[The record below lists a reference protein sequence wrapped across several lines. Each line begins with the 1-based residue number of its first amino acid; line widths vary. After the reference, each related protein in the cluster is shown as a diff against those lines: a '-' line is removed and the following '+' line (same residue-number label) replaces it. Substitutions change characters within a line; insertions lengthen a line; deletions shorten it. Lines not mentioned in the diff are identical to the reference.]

1 MKKSKFNI
9 VVPYHDKFIHYNMI
23 TKSII
28 LSSTYSM
35 DYRNS
40 AYYDNGF
47 FVDDSKDEI
56 KELEDQAQ
64 KITDKYISQIDKA
77 VETKTQEILTV

>member
-47 FVDDSKDEI
+47 FCG
-56 KELEDQAQ
+56 
-64 KITDKYISQIDKA
+64 
-77 VETKTQEILTV
+77 